1 MRAELQGTA
10 LLHVAGGFH
19 VARALYVA
27 ASLGVAD
34 LLGDGPKSGAEL
46 AKATGT
52 HERSLWRVMRLLACE
67 GVFAEDD
74 SGRFALTP
82 LSNRLRTGPAG
93 SLRDLVVHQLGGEA
107 YEAWGELMACVRTGE
122 TAFDHAFGLGVW
134 EYRARH
140 AEYAAL
146 FDAAMSNFSGAH
158 VDAVLDAYPFA
169 AFRRVVDI
177 GGGAG
182 EFLIAL
188 LSAHPDMK
196 GVLFDLPHVAE
207 RARERIARAGLA
219 DRCEI
224 LGGDVF
230 AGVREG
236 ADAYV
241 LSRVIHDW
249 DNTRALAILRSC
261 RRAMPRGGRLLLIE
275 RILPAATDLSPA
287 TRSLFTSDLMMMV
300 MNGGGERTEEEYRAL
315 VRQAGFA
322 PAKVTPTR
330 SAVSVIE
337 AQPA

>member
-1 MRAELQGTA
+1 MRADLKGTA
-10 LLHVAGGFH
+10 LLHLAGGFH

-27 ASLGVAD
+27 VRLGVAD

-46 AKATGT
+46 ARATGT
-52 HERSLWRVMRLLACE
+52 HARSLGRVLRLLACE
-67 GVFAEDD
+67 GVFAEDG

-82 LSNRLRTGPAG
+82 LSDGLRTGPSG
-93 SLRDLVVHQLGGEA
+93 SLRDLVAHQLGGEA
-107 YEAWGELMACVRTGE
+107 YAAWGELMACVKTGE
-122 TAFDHAFGLGVW
+122 TAFDRAFGLGVW
-134 EYRARH
+134 EYRTRH
-140 AEYAAL
+140 PEYAAL
-146 FDAAMSNFSGAH
+146 FDSAMSNFSGAH

-182 EFLIAL
+182 DFLVAL
-188 LSAHPDMK
+188 LSGHPDMK
-196 GVLFDLPHVAE
+196 GLLFDLPHVAE
-207 RARERIARAGLA
+207 RARERIAGAHLA

-230 AGVREG
+230 AGVPEG

-249 DNTRALAILRSC
+249 DDARALAILKNC
-261 RRAMPRGGRLLLIE
+261 RRAMPPGGRLLLLE

-287 TRSLFTSDLMMMV
+287 TRSLLTSDLMMMV

-315 VRQAGFA
+315 VREAGFA
-322 PAKVTPTR
+322 PANITPTR